1 MHDLSTFSLDDMIR
15 CGAML
20 RGLGEG
26 ARSMEDTAG
35 RVARALYE
43 SLARPAT
50 GVRSCALVRFFET
63 QRFDA
68 LPAERRRFAQRMATS
83 EALALDTTCLQ
94 LLASAGDE
102 PAWNDPRASAG
113 HLAIPLPSEEALA
126 QMPMIAQLCAQLG
139 IATSSVLRPSPFTE
153 LAEQTYDVFHVEHA
167 ATSPYVPAK
176 ASFVERHGIR
186 SVVGCGGVLPSGQM
200 FAVLLFSKVHV
211 TRATAQF
218 FRPLAL
224 AIKLAILPW
233 SFVEQEDNT
242 QSEAPRAAREEVIS
256 CAP

>member
-1 MHDLSTFSLDDMIR
+1 MHDLSTFSLDDMIS

-35 RVARALYE
+35 RVVRALYE
-43 SLARPAT
+43 NLARPAT
-50 GVRSCALVRFFET
+50 GAPSCALVRFFET
-63 QRFDA
+63 ERFDA
-68 LPAERRRFAQRMATS
+68 LPAEPRKFAQRMSGA
-83 EALALDTTCLQ
+83 EALAPDTTCLQ

-102 PAWNDPRASAG
+102 MAWNDPKASAG

-126 QMPMIAQLCAQLG
+126 RMPMIARLCAQLG
-139 IATSSVLRPSPFTE
+139 VATSSVLRPARFTE
-153 LAEQTYDVFHVEHA
+153 LAERTYDVFHVEHA
-167 ATSPYVPAK
+167 AESPYVPAK
-176 ASFVERHGIR
+176 ASFVERYGIR

-211 TRATAQF
+211 APATAQL

-233 SFVEQEDNT
+233 SFAPQEDPAT
-242 QSEAPRAAREEVIS
+242 SEARRGREEVVS

>member
-1 MHDLSTFSLDDMIR
+1 MHDLSTFSLDDMISF
-15 CGAML
+15 GAML

-26 ARSMEDTAG
+26 ARSMEDTTG
-35 RVARALYE
+35 RVVRALYE
-43 SLARPAT
+43 NLARPAT
-50 GVRSCALVRFFET
+50 GARSCALVRFFET
-63 QRFDA
+63 ERFDA
-68 LPAERRRFAQRMATS
+68 LPAERRTFALRMAACD
-83 EALALDTTCLQ
+83 ALAPDTTCLQ

-102 PAWNDPRASAG
+102 PAWNDARASAG

-126 QMPMIAQLCAQLG
+126 QMPMIAQLCTQLG
-139 IATSSVLRPSPFTE
+139 ITTSSVLRPSRFTE
-153 LAEQTYDVFHVEHA
+153 LAEQTYDVFHVENA
-167 ATSPYVPAK
+167 AASPHVPAK
-176 ASFVERHGIR
+176 AGFVERHGIR

-211 TRATAQF
+211 TPATAQL

-233 SFVEQEDNT
+233 SFAEPED
-242 QSEAPRAAREEVIS
+242 SALGDAPRAAREEVIS

>member
-1 MHDLSTFSLDDMIR
+1 MHDLSTFSLDDMIS

-35 RVARALYE
+35 RVVRALYE
-43 SLARPAT
+43 NLARPAT
-50 GVRSCALVRFFET
+50 GERSCALVRFFET
-63 QRFDA
+63 ERFDA
-68 LPAERRRFAQRMATS
+68 LPADPRKFAQRMAGG
-83 EALALDTTCLQ
+83 EALAPDTTCLQ
-94 LLASAGDE
+94 LLATAGDE

-113 HLAIPLPSEEALA
+113 HVAIPLPSETALA
-126 QMPMIAQLCAQLG
+126 RMPMIARLCAQLG
-139 IATSSVLRPSPFTE
+139 IATSSVLRPARFTE
-153 LAEQTYDVFHVEHA
+153 LAERTYDVFHVEHA
-167 ATSPYVPAK
+167 AESPYVPAK
-176 ASFVERHGIR
+176 ASFVERYGIR
-186 SVVGCGGVLPSGQM
+186 SVVGCGGILPSGQM

-211 TRATAQF
+211 EPATAQL

-233 SFVEQEDNT
+233 SFAEQEDPT
-242 QSEAPRAAREEVIS
+242 TSEARRAREVVS

>member
-1 MHDLSTFSLDDMIR
+1 MHDLSTFSLDDMIS

-20 RGLGEG
+20 RGLGAE

-35 RVARALYE
+35 RVVRALHENLACPTAGARA
-43 SLARPAT
+43 
-50 GVRSCALVRFFET
+50 CALVRFFET
-63 QRFDA
+63 QRFEA
-68 LPAERRRFAQRMATS
+68 LPAERRRFALRMAGG
-83 EALALDTTCLQ
+83 EALTPETTCLQ

-102 PAWNDPRASAG
+102 SAWNDPMASAE

-126 QMPMIAQLCAQLG
+126 RMPMIARLCAQLG
-139 IATSSVLRPSPFTE
+139 IGTSSVLKPSRFTE
-153 LAEQTYDVFHVEHA
+153 LAERTYDVFHVEHA
-167 ATSPYVPAK
+167 AESPYVPAK
-176 ASFVERHGIR
+176 ASFVERHKIR

-211 TRATAQF
+211 TPATAQL

-233 SFVEQEDNT
+233 SFVEQADAAPN
-242 QSEAPRAAREEVIS
+242 EATRAAREGVRP

>member
-1 MHDLSTFSLDDMIR
+1 MHDLSTFSLDDMISA
-15 CGAML
+15 GAML

-35 RVARALYE
+35 RVVRALHE
-43 SLARPAT
+43 NLACPQA
-50 GVRSCALVRFFET
+50 GARSCALVRFFET

-68 LPAERRRFAQRMATS
+68 LPAERRRFALRMAAGA
-83 EALALDTTCLQ
+83 ALAPDTTCMQ

-102 PAWNDPRASAG
+102 PAWNDPMASAA
-113 HLAIPLPSEEALA
+113 HLAIPLPSEEAIA
-126 QMPMIAQLCAQLG
+126 RMPMIARLCAQLG
-139 IATSSVLRPSPFTE
+139 ITTSAVLRPARFTE
-153 LAEQTYDVFHVEHA
+153 LAERTYGVFHEEHA
-167 ATSPYVPAK
+167 AESPYVPVK

-186 SVVGCGGVLPSGQM
+186 SVIGCGGVLPSGQM

-211 TRATAQF
+211 APATAQL

-233 SFVEQEDNT
+233 SFAEREDPAT
-242 QSEAPRAAREEVIS
+242 SEAPRTRKEVAS

>member
-1 MHDLSTFSLDDMIR
+1 MHDLSTFSLDDMISF
-15 CGAML
+15 GAML

-35 RVARALYE
+35 RVVRALYE
-43 SLARPAT
+43 NLGRPAT
-50 GVRSCALVRFFET
+50 GARSCALVRFFET
-63 QRFDA
+63 ERFDA
-68 LPAERRRFAQRMATS
+68 LPAERRRFALRMAACD
-83 EALALDTTCLQ
+83 ALAPDTTCLQ

-126 QMPMIAQLCAQLG
+126 QMPMIAQLCTQLG
-139 IATSSVLRPSPFTE
+139 IPTGSVLRPSWFTE
-153 LAEQTYDVFHVEHA
+153 KAEQTYDVFHVEHA

-211 TRATAQF
+211 TPATAQL

-233 SFVEQEDNT
+233 SFAEQEDNAL
-242 QSEAPRAAREEVIS
+242 SEALRVMREEVIA
-256 CAP
+256 CGP